1 MPRRKVNIN
10 LDPDVAISQRKHV
23 LLLLQAGEVLTHKKA
38 EKLVG
43 TSKIS
48 TCISELILKDGH
60 TEIVKQYVKVK
71 APKTKKGWTRV
82 MSYRIPPEKRQA
94 V

>member
-1 MPRRKVNIN
+1 MSHNENIN
-10 LDPDVAISQRKHV
+10 LDPDVALSQKRQV

-38 EKLVG
+38 EELVG

-48 TCISELILKDGH
+48 TRVSELIHEDGH
-60 TEIVKQYVKVK
+60 TEIVKEYVKVL